1 MMFGHDFYHGTLR
14 RYVVMFGNL
23 FNEIQVERYG
33 TDGTKLQTIN
43 VPIEYSPKQKFVQRV
58 LGDPTLNRE
67 IAVTLPRMGFEFT
80 SINYAPQRKLNS
92 AHKIAKG
99 VNTGGTDFDYTYTP
113 VPYDIN
119 FSLYALVRYAE
130 DGTQIV
136 EQIIPF
142 FTPDWTVTMKL
153 VPELGINMDIPIE
166 LNSVTVDDS
175 YEGDFDG
182 RRVLSWQ
189 MDFTVKGYLFGPSRK
204 FKYISNA
211 EVNTSTIDNT
221 AINIQTFIGDD
232 NFDITETQ
240 TIPPIPT

>member
-23 FNEIQVERYG
+23 FNEIQVERYDA
-33 TDGTKLQTIN
+33 DGIKQQTIS

-58 LGDPTLNRE
+58 LNDPTLNRPLS
-67 IAVTLPRMGFEFT
+67 VSLPRMGFEFT

-92 AHKIAKG
+92 AHKIVKG
-99 VNTGGTDFDYTYTP
+99 LNTGGNDFNYTYTP

-142 FTPDWTVTMKL
+142 FTPDWIVTMKL

-189 MDFTVKGYLFGPSRK
+189 MDFTIKGYLFGPSRK

-211 EVNTSTIDNT
+211 DVNTSLTDGINSNI
-221 AINIQTFIGDD
+221 INIQSFSGDSEF
-232 NFDITETQ
+232 NVNETITNNT
-240 TIPPIPT
+240 

>member
-1 MMFGHDFYHGTLR
+1 MMFGHDFYHGALR
-14 RYVVMFGNL
+14 RYVIMFGNL
-23 FNEIQVERYG
+23 FNEIQVERYSS
-33 TDGTKLQTIN
+33 DGIKLQTIS

-58 LGDPTLNRE
+58 LGDPELTRN
-67 IAVTLPRMGFEFT
+67 VSTTLPRLGFEFT
-80 SINYAPQRKLNS
+80 SITYAPQRKLNS
-92 AHKIAKG
+92 AHKIVRG
-99 VNTGGTDFDYTYTP
+99 VDAGGTDFNYTYTP

-153 VPELGINMDIPIE
+153 IPELGINMDIPIE
-166 LNSVTVDDS
+166 LTGVNVDDS

-182 RRVLSWQ
+182 RRILSWQ

-211 EVNTSTIDNT
+211 EINTFIDTSIVNV
-221 AINIQTFIGDD
+221 QTFEGDE
-232 NFDITETQ
+232 NFTVTET
-240 TIPPIPT
+240 